1 MAAGKRDIEIIQSD
15 DYTHVVHIGVL
26 TNGTFTPT
34 NIAGRTYTATVY
46 DSTGVLATMTATITD
61 APNGEVTLTLTD
73 AETAALAVGCY
84 KWKLRQ
90 DASGVINTILKGQ
103 ATVKPE

>member
-1 MAAGKRDIEIIQSD
+1 MAAGKRDIEIVQGD

-26 TNGTFTPT
+26 TNGNFTPT
-34 NIAGRTYTATVY
+34 NILGKTYTAVVY
-46 DSTGVLATMTATITD
+46 QVLSAPLATFSATITD
-61 APNGEVTLTLTD
+61 AAGGEVTLTLDDTV
-73 AETAALAVGCY
+73 TADMPVGCY

-90 DASGVINTILKGQ
+90 DSVTILKGT